1 MTLVLPARPDASD
14 VTSHVAERPPV
25 AEEHWQRI
33 VAAITRRDFLIGAGA
48 LTVAGILAAC
58 GDGQAGSGSASG
70 GETQPFEHDGYRTD
84 LPLHPERVVVLEAR
98 AGLEFA
104 LLAGLPI
111 VATEWSDESHLMAH
125 LPQGVEHLGGSNME
139 PNAEAIL
146 SHSPD
151 MLVVGAGWWN
161 FYQENELLAEG
172 IAPVLVVGDD
182 DPDWKASLRRQLAAF
197 GREQQATE
205 AIDAYD
211 ATVADV
217 AAEIAPLVAGRKVV
231 VAGCDAEGFWIQEP
245 DSFCSGVA
253 RDVGM
258 DLVLPE
264 AGQSNGSVSRYSF
277 ENLDVFHDADLI
289 VLQNPDDPAATN
301 PAWLA
306 VPAVQAGR
314 VAELGYDR
322 NNGLALTAQVFA
334 EDLREAA
341 RLL

>member
-1 MTLVLPARPDASD
+1 MTLVLPARTDVPD
-14 VTSHVAERPPV
+14 VTLLPV
-25 AEEHWQRI
+25 AEEQWQRI

-58 GDGQAGSGSASG
+58 GDEAGSAGAGSAG

-125 LPQGVEHLGGSNME
+125 LPKGVERLGGSNIE
-139 PNAEAIL
+139 PNAESIL

-161 FYQENELLAEG
+161 YYQENELLAEG

-217 AAEIAPLVAGRKVV
+217 SAEIGPLVAGRTVV
-231 VAGCDAEGFWIQEP
+231 IAGADEEGFWIQEP
-245 DSFCSGVA
+245 DSFCSGIA

-258 DLVLPE
+258 DLVVPE

-289 VLQNPDDPAATN
+289 VLQNPEDPATAN
-301 PAWLA
+301 PAWQA

-314 VAELGYDR
+314 VAELRYDR
-322 NNGLALTAQVFA
+322 NFGLALTAQVFA

>member
-1 MTLVLPARPDASD
+1 MTLVLPARTDVPD
-14 VTSHVAERPPV
+14 VTLLPV
-25 AEEHWQRI
+25 AEEQWQRI

-58 GDGQAGSGSASG
+58 GDEAGSAGTGSAG

-125 LPQGVEHLGGSNME
+125 LPKGVERLGGSNIE
-139 PNAEAIL
+139 PNAESIL

-161 FYQENELLAEG
+161 YYQENELLAEG

-217 AAEIAPLVAGRKVV
+217 SAEIAPLVAGRAVV
-231 VAGCDAEGFWIQEP
+231 IAGADEEGFWIQEP
-245 DSFCSGVA
+245 DSFCSGIA

-258 DLVLPE
+258 DLVVPE

-289 VLQNPDDPAATN
+289 VLQNPEDPAIAN
-301 PAWLA
+301 PAWQA

-314 VAELGYDR
+314 VAELRYDR
-322 NNGLALTAQVFA
+322 NFGLALTAQVFA